1 MNSMTDFA
9 PVGFGVNGQPEVPQH
24 RLRTPTFRGEFASA
38 PPPETAAE
46 PLPPGFDPRRIT
58 IRTVSRRA
66 IKELVESFNRSASHA
81 E

>member
-1 MNSMTDFA
+1 MTGFA
-9 PVGFGVNGQPEVPQH
+9 PPSIGANGQPEVPQH
-24 RLRTPTFRGEFASA
+24 RQRRLTFRSDVASA

-46 PLPPGFDPRRIT
+46 PLTPERDPRRIP

-66 IKELVESFNRSASHA
+66 IEELVVSFNRTAAHA

>member
-1 MNSMTDFA
+1 VIQFRA
-9 PVGFGVNGQPEVPQH
+9 LGVGTEVQPAVTEH
-24 RLRTPTFRGEFASA
+24 RQRAPTFRGEFASA

-46 PLPPGFDPRRIT
+46 PLPPECDASRIT

-66 IKELVESFNRSASHA
+66 IEELVASFNKSASHA

>member
-1 MNSMTDFA
+1 VTSFA
-9 PVGFGVNGQPEVPQH
+9 PVGIGAEGPPAVPQH
-24 RLRTPTFRGEFASA
+24 RLRRLSFRSDVASA

-46 PLPPGFDPRRIT
+46 PLPPKRDASRIP

-66 IKELVESFNRSASHA
+66 IEELVASFNRSAVHA

>member
-1 MNSMTDFA
+1 MSFA
-9 PVGFGVNGQPEVPQH
+9 PVGIGANGQPEVPQH
-24 RLRTPTFRGEFASA
+24 RQRRLTFRSDVASA

-46 PLPPGFDPRRIT
+46 PLPPECDPSRIP

-66 IKELVESFNRSASHA
+66 IEALVASFNRSAVHA